1 VRTRSTIPLSLASL
15 AASLTASLAAL
26 LAGVAGASA
35 AELDGKPNAPVINK
49 DGSVQLAGRSLRC
62 DKVGTRLDRN
72 LPNLGAADLDRR
84 LLLLNPSILGR
95 FPGTVQLFVF
105 HHECG
110 HHKVGSSEIASDCW
124 AIDRGARD
132 GWLDRDGLGKVCR
145 SFGNAPET
153 DTHPSAKRR
162 CAALDRCFAK
172 VSAELSTSAPRPPV
186 TPPLTAAKPN
196 ATPATTTAAG
206 PAPKLVAGPQLLWR
220 GQQAP

>member
-1 VRTRSTIPLSLASL
+1 MRTRSAIPL
-15 AASLTASLAAL
+15 SLAAL
-26 LAGVAGASA
+26 LAGVAVASA
-35 AELDGKPNAPVINK
+35 AEPDVKPNAPAMNN
-49 DGSVQLAGRSLRC
+49 DGSVQLAGRTLRC
-62 DKVGTRLDRN
+62 DKIGTRLDRR
-72 LPNLGAADLDRR
+72 LQNLGAADFDRR
-84 LLLLNPSILGR
+84 LLLLNPNILGR
-95 FPGTVQLFVF
+95 FPVTVQLFVF

-132 GWLDRDGLGKVCR
+132 GWLDRDGIGKVCR

-162 CAALDRCFAK
+162 CAALDRCFAR
-172 VSAELSTSAPRPPV
+172 VSAELSISAPRPPV
-186 TPPLTAAKPN
+186 AEAKPK
-196 ATPATTTAAG
+196 ATPASTAAAG